1 VKAQIAFKTQKDSK
15 FTGKVAYML
24 GFKFEDGTRGKAWID
39 EGYRNFSRWE
49 GKMIVGAVLDNLIV
63 KEGGLV
69 DADSFPAIVEM
80 PSVKH
85 TEAPESV
92 LEAKTNKDPETVQ
105 MFDVEPI
112 KRERLI

>member
-1 VKAQIAFKTQKDSK
+1 MKAQITFKTQKDSK

-24 GFKFEDGTRGKAWID
+24 GFKFEDGSRGKAWID

-69 DADSFPAIVEM
+69 DADSFPVIVAM
-80 PSVKH
+80 PSEGSQKPV
-85 TEAPESV
+85 ERVSEV
-92 LEAKTNKDPETVQ
+92 DTNKDPETVQ
-105 MFDVEPI
+105 MFDIEPV

>member
-1 VKAQIAFKTQKDSK
+1 
-15 FTGKVAYML
+15 ML
-24 GFKFEDGTRGKAWID
+24 GFKFEDGTTGKTWVD
-39 EGYRNFSRWE
+39 EGNRNFTRWE

-80 PSVKH
+80 PPASSQKPVERVS
-85 TEAPESV
+85 EAD
-92 LEAKTNKDPETVQ
+92 TNKDPETIQ
-105 MFDVEPI
+105 MFNTEPV